1 MHQQWFGI
9 QRQWQCWQHG
19 RAFLFWRPAS
29 AMIASSASASS
40 WYFQAYLM
48 LSCASNNIAT
58 SKRVGMI
65 FCFISLLIYFFQSQ
79 QRIQYFICFRLWQ
92 ISSRNFSVMHK
103 NQNQSK
109 VVKTRELA
117 LSLLRQLGETR
128 EISHLP
134 KWNQTKILHRI
145 YYLLFSS
152 DICLQGSVRIR
163 TRFSS
168 HLFLLKSASESIS
181 WIF

>member
-1 MHQQWFGI
+1 
-9 QRQWQCWQHG
+9 
-19 RAFLFWRPAS
+19 
-29 AMIASSASASS
+29 
-40 WYFQAYLM
+40 M
-48 LSCASNNIAT
+48 LSCGNNIIAT
-58 SKRVGMI
+58 SKRVGMK
-65 FCFISLLIYFFQSQ
+65 FCYILLLIYFFRSQ
-79 QRIQYFICFRLWQ
+79 ASESISWIFQ
-92 ISSRNFSVMHK
+92 IGANQFHQFSVMHK

-117 LSLLRQLGETR
+117 LSLLQQLGETR

-152 DICLQGSVRIR
+152 NIRLRGSVRIL

-168 HLFLLKSASESIS
+168 IYNLMSSSKIQSQFILKLCVKGCFEHGEITLLNC
-181 WIF
+181 